1 MRVYTTERWTLFY
14 YVEKIV
20 FRLLG
25 NSLTTYFYVDNCCGH
40 TKIWNNILLVLLTRT
55 IFDKKKMNIVYLMLN
70 HGGKVERIYEDLTI
84 HSNVYK

>member
-1 MRVYTTERWTLFY
+1 MFY

-55 IFDKKKMNIVYLMLN
+55 IFDKKNEYCIYLMLK
-70 HGGKVERIYEDLTI
+70 HGEKVERICEDFTI
-84 HSNVYK
+84 HSNVYKYFVN

>member
-1 MRVYTTERWTLFY
+1 MRVYTTEKWTLFY

-55 IFDKKKMNIVYLMLN
+55 IFDKKNEYCIFNVKTW
-70 HGGKVERIYEDLTI
+70 GKVERIYEDLTI